1 MPRRMPSVL
10 YYCRHLGSMDSTQCG
25 NYIIVIIWALWIPH
39 NVEIILLSSSGPC
52 GFHTVWKLYYC
63 HLAPLSTTPPGVK
76 FWLLGVGLEPGV
88 NPVTSLQTRDTSL
101 LLTLLGGWN
110 RTKLWARLEVVNLNT
125 CCELRHPARP
135 FHNPTP
141 QLNHLRPRS
150 RVSQTFPHKSWVEH
164 PGPVWKLSHHPVII
178 VGKSTTDIIDRCT
191 VSQGFP
197 WQSISWAMCKS
208 VQLFIPDITSHSH
221 IDIKV

>member
-1 MPRRMPSVL
+1 
-10 YYCRHLGSMDSTQCG
+10 MD
-25 NYIIVIIWALWIPH
+25 
-39 NVEIILLSSSGPC
+39 
-52 GFHTVWKLYYC
+52 FHTVWKLYYC

-88 NPVTSLQTRDTSL
+88 NPVTSLQPRDTSL

-110 RTKLWARLEVVNLNT
+110 RTKLWALLKVVNLNT

-150 RVSQTFPHKSWVEH
+150 RVSQTFPHKSWVGH

-191 VSQGFP
+191 VSQGFS

-208 VQLFIPDITSHSH
+208 VQLYIPDITSLTLRLKYRPWFLLFHLL
-221 IDIKV
+221 